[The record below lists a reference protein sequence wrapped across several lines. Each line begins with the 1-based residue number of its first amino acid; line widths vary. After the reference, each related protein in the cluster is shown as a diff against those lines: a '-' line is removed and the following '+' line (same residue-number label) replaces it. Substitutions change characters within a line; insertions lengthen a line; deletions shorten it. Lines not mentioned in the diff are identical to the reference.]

1 MSIRWPR
8 PWCIDRMKNAALL
21 FALLFA
27 APAWAANVVVS
38 GAFARASTP
47 GAETGAVYFSLQSD
61 TDDALTGVSTN
72 VAQSAM
78 LHQTTMQGM
87 VMSMDMMDRIDLP
100 AGQKITLAPGGMHIM
115 LQGLT
120 QPLIKGHT
128 IGLHLIFAHAAPQ
141 DIIVPVDGIAAMVP
155 GE

>member
-8 PWCIDRMKNAALL
+8 PWCIDRMKKAALL

-87 VMSMDMMDRIDLP
+87 VMSMDMLDHIDLP
-100 AGQKITLAPGGMHIM
+100 SGQKVTLVPGGRHIM
-115 LQGLT
+115 LEGLK
-120 QPLIKGHT
+120 QPLVKGSH
-128 IGLHLIFAHAAPQ
+128 IPLHLTFAHAAPM
-141 DIIVPVDGIAAMVP
+141 DILVPVAGLAATAP
-155 GE
+155 NE